1 MEAGGAARRYAKRRG
16 LSDEDAK
23 EIGQATAVEVYRIQI
38 KNPAKPIANPAAYGK
53 RVAKNKITD
62 HWSTNSVLDELPPE
76 EESMGISASEIDM
89 LSDHNAR
96 EAMRFIK
103 GVLTPSQLEVFIL
116 RYVDDLTVRQVAEQL
131 DIAEETVK
139 AHLKQAHKRIRDS
152 RHMAQTKLGEP

>member
-1 MEAGGAARRYAKRRG
+1 MEAGGAARRYARRRG

-23 EIGQATAVEVYRIQI
+23 EIGQATAVEVYRIQMT
-38 KNPAKPIANPAAYGK
+38 NPAKPIDKPAAYGK
-53 RVAKNKITD
+53 KVAKNKIAE

-76 EESMGISASEIDM
+76 GEALGISIAEIDM

-139 AHLKQAHKRIRDS
+139 THLKQAKKRIRDS
-152 RHMAQTKLGEP
+152 RRMAHTQLGEP